1 MKSNIHEFK
10 NKNKQSMSK
19 NIIIPVILAISLFSC
34 SKKEEEVI
42 KEEAKGFELS
52 QTMLKSTTFAK
63 VEKKFIEDEF
73 SFYGKIS
80 ADKNTYIDIFPLV
93 GGNVLSVNVELGDYV
108 HKGQVL
114 ATIRSTELAEVQKD
128 VSDAKTDLRVAE
140 NNLRV
145 AKEMYDGK
153 LNTEKDIKEAQAD
166 VQKAKDA
173 LHRSNAVSTVYN
185 VKKGN
190 IYSVISPINGY
201 IVHKDINKDM
211 ELRSDRSE
219 NIFDVA
225 NTKNVWAIMNVNEAD
240 IDKIN
245 LGMKAQVSTLSYPDK
260 VFYGKIDKI
269 FKIIDPATNAM
280 QARVVLDNTQGLLI
294 PDSKATI
301 RVSSAENETALTI
314 PSSAVIFDDNRYFV
328 VVYKTQADIQ
338 VKEIKILKQN
348 SESTYITSGLS
359 EGETIVTTNQ
369 LLIYRSLNN

>member
-1 MKSNIHEFK
+1 MRKIITP
-10 NKNKQSMSK
+10 
-19 NIIIPVILAISLFSC
+19 IIISAVLLSC
-34 SKKEEEVI
+34 SKQEEV
-42 KEEAKGFELS
+42 KPEEAKGFELS

-80 ADKNTYIDIFPLV
+80 ADKNKYIDIFPLV

-108 HKGQVL
+108 TKGQVL

-128 VSDAKTDLRVAE
+128 VSDSKTDLIVAE

-145 AKEMYDGK
+145 AKELYAGK
-153 LNTEKDIKEAQAD
+153 LNTEKDVLEAESE
-166 VQKAKDA
+166 VKKAKDA
-173 LHRSNAVSTVYN
+173 LRRSNDVSTVYN
-185 VKKGN
+185 VKRGN

-240 IDKIN
+240 IDKIT

-269 FKIIDPATNAM
+269 FKIIDPQTNAM
-280 QARVVLDNTQGLLI
+280 QARVVLDNQNGLLI
-294 PDSKATI
+294 PESKATI
-301 RVSSAENETALTI
+301 KVTSSENKTALTV
-314 PSSAVIFDDNRYFV
+314 PSKAVIFDDNRSFV
-328 VVYKTQADIQ
+328 VIYKSRTDVK
-338 VKEIKILKQN
+338 VKEIKVLKQVGDITYV
-348 SESTYITSGLS
+348 SEGLS
-359 EGETIVTTNQ
+359 EGEQVITNNQ
-369 LLIYRSLNN
+369 LLIYRSLNS